1 MQDEKER
8 QTIKQKELLSLLGK
22 ELNLTP
28 MANPFEYV
36 KALQAGFDDS
46 KISYSD
52 EYYDV
57 LGIER

>member
-1 MQDEKER
+1 MSFLEQ
-8 QTIKQKELLSLLGK
+8 ELGLA
-22 ELNLTP
+22 P
-28 MANPFEYV
+28 MANPFDYV

-46 KISYSD
+46 KIPYSD